1 MSFVDGYGIKGKF
14 TSNTGK
20 KAAQKN
26 KIKESTRRQKAETF
40 RADEK
45 KSLTKSIGTAGPK
58 VRPDGTTKDD
68 KPTAAQKEAFRQ
80 QEETYLTQSPGTVG
94 DKYYKNPEGTGTGQG
109 GSGIPKATTTAP
121 VKTFTAPVIT
131 PPSYTPAPTV
141 INDNT
146 TYVENTDDTVNPFSL
161 EEAEP
166 LTPLSSED
174 FMGSSIYRT
183 GSGDKINLA
192 QQILYKDWNQVNVNL
207 VYDGLSIKGVKVN
220 VKVPLPFNQKTKFT
234 FGG

>member
-26 KIKESTRRQKAETF
+26 KIKESSRKQKAETF

-58 VRPDGTTKDD
+58 VRPDGTVKDD

-80 QEETYLTQSPGTVG
+80 QEETYLTKSPGTVG

-109 GSGIPKATTTAP
+109 GSGIPKATMTAP
-121 VKTFTAPVIT
+121 VKTLPVTVIT
-131 PPSYTPAPTV
+131 PPSYTPV
-141 INDNT
+141 NDNV
-146 TYVENTDDTVNPFSL
+146 TYVENTTDTLNPFSL
-161 EEAEP
+161 EETEP
-166 LTPLSSED
+166 LTPLSGED
-174 FMGSSIYRT
+174 FMAYGSISRT
-183 GSGDKINLA
+183 GFGNKINLA